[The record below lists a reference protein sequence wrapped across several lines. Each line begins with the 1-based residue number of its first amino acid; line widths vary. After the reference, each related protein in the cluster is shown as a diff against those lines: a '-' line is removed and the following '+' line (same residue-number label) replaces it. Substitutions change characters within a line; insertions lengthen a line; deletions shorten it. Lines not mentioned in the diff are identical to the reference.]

1 MAGRSSRGVAFRSVA
16 IRSVACWRVAFRG
29 VAFVAV
35 VALAA
40 WLPAQ
45 EQTDPDEARRVLVVI
60 NQPSQD
66 SLLVGTYYRSKRNI
80 PRENVV
86 FIDVSRTEEIS
97 NSEYRSAIER
107 PVRAAIAKLR
117 HRIDFIVLTKG
128 VPIRVRDGKYSVDA
142 LLAAMDMAF
151 KPIVKAEEKEI
162 RRAISPYFMKD
173 EPFDS
178 KKFGF
183 YLVTRL
189 DGYTLA
195 DAKALVDN
203 SLAAKPDK
211 GPFFFD
217 EAANRKTSAYIEM
230 QSTLGKAHRILRQK
244 GFESSLDET
253 SKFVAPA
260 DGLMGYAS
268 WGSNDSS
275 YDRRTFRKIKFRPG
289 AICET
294 FVSTSGRTFK
304 RVEGGQSLITDLI
317 ASGVTG
323 IKGYVSEPFTFALAK
338 PEILFDRYTS
348 GRNLAE
354 SFYAASMVLKWKGI
368 VIGDPLCSPYAKR

>member
-1 MAGRSSRGVAFRSVA
+1 MVG
-16 IRSVACWRVAFRG
+16 
-29 VAFVAV
+29 
-35 VALAA
+35 

-45 EQTDPDEARRVLVVI
+45 EQTDPEEARRVLVVI

-66 SLLVGTYYRSKRNI
+66 SLLVGTYYRAKRNI

-107 PVRAAIAKLR
+107 PVRAAIAKLK

-128 VPIRVRDGKYSVDA
+128 VPIRVRQGKYSVDA
-142 LLAAMDMAF
+142 LLGAMDLTF
-151 KPIVKAEEKEI
+151 KPIEKLDEAEI
-162 RRAISPYFMKD
+162 RRAVSPYFQKD
-173 EPFDS
+173 EPFNS
-178 KKFGF
+178 EKFGF

-189 DGYTLA
+189 DGYTVA

-217 EAANRKTSAYIEM
+217 EAANRNSKAYIEM
-230 QSTLGKAHRILRQK
+230 QSTLGKAHATLQKK
-244 GFESSLDET
+244 GFDSVLDQT
-253 SKFVAPA
+253 KAFIAPSA
-260 DGLMGYAS
+260 GLMGYAS
-268 WGSNDSS
+268 WGSNDSA
-275 YDRRTFRKIKFRPG
+275 YDRTIYRKIKFRPG

-294 FVSTSGRTFK
+294 FVSTSGRTFNQLSPVDSSK
-304 RVEGGQSLITDLI
+304 GQSLITDLI
-317 ASGVTG
+317 AAGVTG

-354 SFYAASMVLKWKGI
+354 SFYAASMVLKWKDV
-368 VIGDPLCSPYAKR
+368 VIGDPLCRPYAKQRPRSQPRV

>member
-1 MAGRSSRGVAFRSVA
+1 MAGRSSKALLA
-16 IRSVACWRVAFRG
+16 L
-29 VAFVAV
+29 
-35 VALAA
+35 VAL
-40 WLPAQ
+40 LPALVLA
-45 EQTDPDEARRVLVVI
+45 QTDPDEAKRVLIVI

-66 SLLVGTYYRSKRNI
+66 SLLVGTYYRAKRNI
-80 PRENVV
+80 PRDNVV

-107 PVRAAIAKLR
+107 PVRAAIAKLKS
-117 HRIDFIVLTKG
+117 RIDFIVLTKG
-128 VPIRVRDGKYSVDA
+128 VPIRVQQGKYSVDA
-142 LLAAMDMAF
+142 LLAAMDMSF
-151 KPIVKAEEKEI
+151 KPIEKLEEKEI
-162 RRAISPYFMKD
+162 RRAISPYFQKD
-173 EPFDS
+173 EPFNS

-189 DGYTLA
+189 DGYTLE

-217 EAANRKTSAYIEM
+217 EADNRNSSGYIEM
-230 QSTLGKAHRILRQK
+230 QGTLGKAHRILQQK
-244 GFESSLDET
+244 EFESTLDET
-253 SKFVAPA
+253 KEFVAPKEP
-260 DGLMGYAS
+260 LMGYAS
-268 WGSNDSS
+268 WGSNDSA
-275 YDRRTFRKIKFRPG
+275 YDRATYRKIKFRPG

-294 FVSTSGRTFK
+294 FVSTSGRTFNSLSPADSK
-304 RVEGGQSLITDLI
+304 DGQSLITDLI

-323 IKGYVSEPFTFALAK
+323 IKAYVSEPFTFALAK

-354 SFYAASMVLKWKGI
+354 SFYAASMVLKWKDI
-368 VIGDPLCSPYAKR
+368 VIGDPLCRPYAKRLRRPRV

>member
-1 MAGRSSRGVAFRSVA
+1 MAGRSSRGVACRGVA
-16 IRSVACWRVAFRG
+16 V

-35 VALAA
+35 VA
-40 WLPAQ
+40 WSPAQ
-45 EQTDPDEARRVLVVI
+45 VQTDPEEARRVLVVI

-66 SLLVGTYYRSKRNI
+66 SLLVGTYYRAKRKI
-80 PRENVV
+80 PRENVL

-107 PVRAAIAKLR
+107 PVRAAIAKLK

-128 VPIRVRDGKYSVDA
+128 VPIRVRQGKYSVDA
-142 LLAAMDMAF
+142 LLGAMDLTF
-151 KPIVKAEEKEI
+151 KPIEKLDEAEI
-162 RRAISPYFMKD
+162 RRAVSPYFQKD
-173 EPFDS
+173 EPFNS
-178 KKFGF
+178 EKFGF

-189 DGYTLA
+189 DGYTVA

-217 EAANRKTSAYIEM
+217 EAANRNSKAYIEM
-230 QSTLGKAHRILRQK
+230 QSTLGKAHATLQKK
-244 GFESSLDET
+244 GFDSVLDQT
-253 SKFVAPA
+253 KAFIAPSA
-260 DGLMGYAS
+260 GLMGYAS
-268 WGSNDSS
+268 WGSNDSA
-275 YDRRTFRKIKFRPG
+275 YDRTIYRKIKFRPG

-294 FVSTSGRTFK
+294 FVSTSGRTFNQLSPVDSSK
-304 RVEGGQSLITDLI
+304 GQSLITDLI
-317 ASGVTG
+317 AAGVTG

-354 SFYAASMVLKWKGI
+354 SFYAASMVLKWKDV
-368 VIGDPLCSPYAKR
+368 VIGDPLCRPYAKQRPRSQPRV

>member
-1 MAGRSSRGVAFRSVA
+1 MVAVVAFFRGVAFRG
-16 IRSVACWRVAFRG
+16 VAFRG

-35 VALAA
+35 VA
-40 WLPAQ
+40 WLPLVALG
-45 EQTDPDEARRVLVVI
+45 QTDPEEAKRVLVVI
-60 NQPSQD
+60 NQPSHD
-66 SLLVGTYYRSKRNI
+66 SLLVGTYYRAKRNI

-107 PVRAAIAKLR
+107 PVRAAIAKLK

-128 VPIRVRDGKYSVDA
+128 VPIRVRQGKYSVDA
-142 LLAAMDMAF
+142 LLAAMNLTF
-151 KPIVKAEEKEI
+151 KPIEKLEEEAI
-162 RRAISPYFMKD
+162 RRAISPYFQKD
-173 EPFDS
+173 EPFS
-178 KKFGF
+178 SEKFGF

-189 DGYTLA
+189 DGYTVE

-217 EAANRKTSAYIEM
+217 EAANRNSKGYIDM
-230 QSTLGKAHRILRQK
+230 QSTLGKAHATLQKK
-244 GFESSLDET
+244 GFDSTLDTTEN
-253 SKFVAPA
+253 FLAPEEP
-260 DGLMGYAS
+260 LMGYAS
-268 WGSNDSS
+268 WGSNDGKFDLAT
-275 YDRRTFRKIKFRPG
+275 YRKIKFKPG

-294 FVSTSGRTFK
+294 FVSTNGRTFK
-304 RVEGGQSLITDLI
+304 RIPDDGQSLITDLI
-317 ASGVTG
+317 ANGVTG

-338 PEILFDRYTS
+338 PDILFDRYTS